1 MIHIVLFVTLLLLP
15 VILAKKDIVKM
26 PMASVLKTADLG
38 QLTQLLQDL
47 RPLVKNAKTIFQTAL
62 NVLMMALL
70 LVSSVKLA
78 LI

>member
-47 RPLVKNAKTIFQTAL
+47 IPFVKNAKTIFLHLKVA
-62 NVLMMALL
+62 
-70 LVSSVKLA
+70 
-78 LI
+78 IY

>member
-47 RPLVKNAKTIFQTAL
+47 RPLVKNAKTIFKTAL

-70 LVSSVKLA
+70 LVSFVKLV